1 MHFMAKFSLAVMTVA
16 FLLGN
21 RASAMTIEDFGRMNN
36 DDEAG
41 FVTALV
47 EASSKML
54 KAHGRPDQ
62 AAQVISF
69 FKMPGEHGGVYQ
81 FADHMKAAFALNKRN
96 AINPNNRIAPLQVED
111 AMASTL
117 KSIDIIVPAPYL
129 IASGKS
135 FAPTGL
141 PRSLSGGF

>member
-1 MHFMAKFSLAVMTVA
+1 MARFSLAVMTVA
-16 FLLGN
+16 LLLGN

-36 DDEAG
+36 
-41 FVTALV
+41 V

-69 FKMPGEHGGVYQ
+69 FKVPGEHGGVYQ

-117 KSIDIIVPAPYL
+117 KSIDIIVPASYL